1 MLHVMNRFDHLLKS
15 LVCLQSADRCIE
27 LILSKQ
33 RSLSRYTLLL
43 QNNPDE
49 KHVGSLLSGA
59 ITPKENGGNVK
70 KTVAV
75 QAEDMSNYSEKDDLK
90 SHTADT
96 TEDVPTNPK
105 GPATFWSAWVDMFTK
120 FEVNV
125 LVYLLFFMY
134 VTHTC
139 LQGITPLVAEKML
152 DWNETKVSIV
162 YTVWGLEII
171 IVLIVVWLV
180 SPKIADRVILLL
192 AVLCGALASISL
204 IVLSY
209 SSPGSKLCYYSF
221 LVTIFLGGVGISITV
236 VVGRSLVSKHTSQE
250 NQGLV
255 HAILTSFNRL
265 AGLLGPIFGSSLYTY
280 KTLMGCLIAGV
291 QFLGLILVIAAFRRL
306 KVVDKK

>member
-1 MLHVMNRFDHLLKS
+1 MNRFDHLLKS

-75 QAEDMSNYSEKDDLK
+75 QAEEMSNYSEKDDLK